1 MWSSHLRTFPAFKC
15 EVHISRMWNPLATL
29 IFGERTKREILE
41 HSHNSVFFIFYFLFL
56 SQASHFLVK
65 LVILQN
71 RVLYFQENA
80 TTKFVVCIFY
90 FLFSFL
96 KCSLL
101 TPEVLFIALL
111 KDETS
116 TPLENMARI
125 PGHNECQESQSQR
138 PWHTIYDTTFNR
150 PQPQFLL
157 LINNNAQKERSGI
170 GAWAWL

>member
-1 MWSSHLRTFPAFKC
+1 M
-15 EVHISRMWNPLATL
+15 
-29 IFGERTKREILE
+29 E

-90 FLFSFL
+90 FYFLFSFL
-96 KCSLL
+96 KCSLSNFGGSHYCF
-101 TPEVLFIALL
+101 T
-111 KDETS
+111 KNETS

-150 PQPQFLL
+150 PQPQIFL
-157 LINNNAQKERSGI
+157 LINNNAQKERIGI